1 MFNEDTHKVL
11 SLFAAMVAADKR
23 VYAVE
28 IEMFM
33 QVTIEFFEKTNIA
46 TPPSQARLLMWF
58 DLNREI
64 IQSKLTQRNFES
76 WFEDLLSH
84 VSDVYPAEYIN
95 QALDQIACADG
106 ELHISEKALMVL
118 VEKYWQRAA

>member
-84 VSDVYPAEYIN
+84 VSDVYPAESIN

-118 VEKYWQRAA
+118 LEKYWQRAA